1 MAAADANIR
10 VQPFADHVLAAPC
23 SLGEETVDARL
34 VRTAGREAHA
44 RSVMAVL
51 SASQMVDHIG
61 STALPYNLL
70 DL

>member
-1 MAAADANIR
+1 MATADANIR
-10 VQPFADHVLAAPC
+10 VQPIADHVLAVPC

-51 SASQMVDHIG
+51 SASRQMLVE
-61 STALPYNLL
+61 A
-70 DL
+70 